1 MGLAMWAV
9 TRSPLSLLFAG
20 LGPLIAIGSLVDAR
34 LQARRR
40 LRSES
45 ARFDAELS
53 TALAEIDLAH
63 RAERAALEV
72 RFPPAVTLDATWN
85 GGTEVRLGTA
95 NIASDVRLDGRDPRA
110 RQLDELADRSRILE
124 GAPAI
129 VDARLGIAI
138 VDTGPGCAALVRS
151 IIVQLAARLPPD
163 EWLLAANGAES
174 WLAGLPHRATVGPL
188 AFVSESAS
196 IRVALVP
203 TAREAP
209 SAVGCTI
216 DGNSAVLA
224 DGARI
229 DLRTF
234 ERLTVT
240 QAERLAERLSVRA
253 RAEYRVPELASLPE
267 IVPFG
272 SLAQRS
278 GAGLNAT
285 IGVDAT
291 GPTIIDLVAAGPHA
305 IIGGTT
311 GSGKSELL
319 IAWALAL
326 AATHSPSRLNLLLVD
341 FKGGASF
348 AGLSTLPH
356 CAGVLTDLDATGA
369 ARALESLAAEIRYR
383 ERFLAAAG
391 ARSIADL
398 NTAEGVGLAR
408 LVIVVDEFA
417 AVASV
422 LPELH
427 ELFADLAARGRSL
440 GLHLILCTQQPSGVV
455 RDAVFAN
462 VSVRVSL
469 RVHSAADSVAVV
481 ATPAAAELSATARG
495 RAILSINGEPPT
507 MVQLALATAADI
519 TAIASAWPDD
529 IAAVRRPWRQPLA
542 RLLPLDS
549 LEAHECDSAPC
560 LRLGVSDLP
569 SEQSQP
575 LAVWH
580 PRVDGHLLIVG
591 TSRAGASTTLATL
604 AAAGGVL
611 VARDPDGAWDALAH
625 YAVRVREGEALNTV
639 LLLDDLDSTIDALGS
654 DHAAV
659 LVDNL
664 TTVLRSGAAVGL
676 YVAIATQRLTGQLHA
691 LLGLCSARLLLR
703 AADRHDHAL
712 AGGSLRFDPRLP
724 AGGGEWSGARVQVAH
739 TALPVAGEPQSPPAF
754 ETPPVFAVVSSRP
767 VAVAALLA
775 STCRVV
781 APAADAGLSIAT
793 GDRPLAMIG
802 DAASWQ
808 EHWGAI
814 ARLRATVPIVF
825 DGCTV
830 SEFRTLTQ
838 LRTLPPP
845 ISRADGT
852 VWVLEPSGR
861 IGRAR
866 LDPRHPSP

>member
-20 LGPLIAIGSLVDAR
+20 LGPLIAIGSLIDAR

-40 LRSES
+40 LRSEG
-45 ARFDAELS
+45 ARFDAELT
-53 TALAEIDLAH
+53 TALAELEVAH
-63 RAERAALEV
+63 RGERAALEA
-72 RFPPAVTLDATWN
+72 RFPSALAVDATWN
-85 GGTEVRLGTA
+85 GSTEVRLGTA

-110 RQLDELADRSRILE
+110 RQLDELADRARILE

-129 VDARLGIAI
+129 VDARRGIAI
-138 VDTGPGCAALVRS
+138 VDTGPGSAALARS
-151 IIVQLAARLPPD
+151 VIVQLAARLPPD
-163 EWLLAANGAES
+163 EWRLALDGAES
-174 WLAGLPHRATVGPL
+174 WLADLPHRATAGAV
-188 AFVSESAS
+188 AFAGESTV

-203 TAREAP
+203 SLREAP

-216 DGNSAVLA
+216 DGNTAVLA

-229 DLRTF
+229 ELRTF

-240 QAERLAERLSVRA
+240 QAGRLAERLSARA
-253 RAEYRVPELASLPE
+253 RAEGRVPALVSLPE
-267 IVPFG
+267 HVPFR

-278 GAGLNAT
+278 APGLNAT

-291 GPTIIDLVAAGPHA
+291 GPTLIDLVAAGPHA

-356 CAGVLTDLDATGA
+356 CVGVLTDLDVTGA

-383 ERFLAAAG
+383 ERTLAAAG
-391 ARSIADL
+391 TRSIAEL
-398 NTAEGVGLAR
+398 ETADGAGLAR

-427 ELFADLAARGRSL
+427 DLFADLAARGRSL

-462 VSVRVSL
+462 VSVRISL

-495 RAILSINGEPPT
+495 RAILSVNGETPRE
-507 MVQLALATAADI
+507 VQLALATAADI

-529 IAAVRRPWRQPLA
+529 TAAVRRPWREPLA
-542 RLLPLDS
+542 RLLPCDS
-549 LEAHECDSAPC
+549 LEPHECGDAPC

-580 PRVDGHLLIVG
+580 PRVDGHLLVVG
-591 TSRAGASTTLATL
+591 TSRAGASTALATL

-611 VARDPDGAWDALAH
+611 VARDPDAAWDTVAR
-625 YAVRVREGEALNTV
+625 YADRVREGVAIDAV
-639 LLLDDLDSTIDALGS
+639 LLLDDVDSIIDALGP

-659 LVDNL
+659 LVENL
-664 TTVLRSGAAVGL
+664 TTILRSGAVVGL
-676 YVAIATQRLTGQLHA
+676 HLAIATQRLTGQLHT

-703 AADRHDHAL
+703 VADRHDHTL
-712 AGGSLRFDPRLP
+712 AGGVLRFDPRMP
-724 AGGGEWSGARVQVAH
+724 AGGGEWHGARVQVAH
-739 TALPVAGEPQSPPAF
+739 SELPVAGEPQTPLTFELPPM
-754 ETPPVFAVVSSRP
+754 FAVVSSRP
-767 VAVAALLA
+767 AAVAGLLM

-781 APAADAGLSIAT
+781 APATDAGLSIAT
-793 GDRPLAMIG
+793 GERPLAMIG
-802 DAASWQ
+802 DAAAWQ

-814 ARLRATVPIVF
+814 ARLRVTVPIVF
-825 DGCTV
+825 DGC
-830 SEFRTLTQ
+830 SIAEFRTLTQ
-838 LRTLPPP
+838 VRTLPPP

-861 IGRAR
+861 VSRAR
-866 LDPRHPSP
+866 LDPRHPR